1 MIVTK
6 RLCIEAL
13 TTKDAAF
20 ILNLLNQDSFITNIG
35 DRGVRCMADAVDYIK
50 MGPQASYRKR
60 GLGLWKV
67 TLFNS
72 HQAIGLAG
80 LLQRDYL
87 PAPDLGYALL
97 PEFTGRGFAFEANQ
111 AVLNWAREQSYSEV
125 LAICNPSNSASHGLL
140 LKLGFAVDSKV
151 VPPGETQPINRYY
164 LALK

>member
-50 MGPQASYRKR
+50 MGPQASYRQH
-60 GLGLWKV
+60 GIGLWKV
-67 TLFNS
+67 ELRDS
-72 HQAIGLAG
+72 GEAIGLAG

-87 PAPDLGYALL
+87 PEPDLGYALL
-97 PEFTGRGFAFEANQ
+97 PEFTGKGLALEANQ
-111 AVLNWAREQSYSEV
+111 AVLDWARQKPYERV
-125 LAICNPSNSASHGLL
+125 FAICNPSNSASHGLL